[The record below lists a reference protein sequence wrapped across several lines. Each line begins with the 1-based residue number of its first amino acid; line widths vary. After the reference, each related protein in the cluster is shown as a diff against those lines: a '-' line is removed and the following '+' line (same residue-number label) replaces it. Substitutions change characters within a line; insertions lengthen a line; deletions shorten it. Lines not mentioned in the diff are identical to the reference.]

1 MAKTDSTA
9 IPPYIASVNRQE
21 STAGQDTTAT
31 SMLLMKDSVAQTE
44 SYQSANSHLMDS
56 FDLPGFSLF
65 GKEMKGLDG
74 FFNKDSELGSQM
86 GTVHDGVLGDPAPYS
101 VSNDDT
107 VAGALLVCFA
117 LAMLA
122 ASMSRNFIL
131 RQLKGLFHLPH
142 RRTNVGETAYEVR
155 FQLFLVVQTALMFS
169 ITYYL
174 YNRSLTGGSYIFDS
188 HLLIVGIYFAI
199 FLGYFLIRYLLYSVV
214 NWVYFPRRSNI
225 QWAQFRLFLTS
236 VEGVLLFPGV
246 LLLIYFG
253 VSIEYALIYVATVV
267 ILTKILTF
275 YQGFVIFFKRTNVS
289 LQIILYFCALELMPL
304 TALLGIL
311 TYTGNY
317 LTINF

>member
-1 MAKTDSTA
+1 
-9 IPPYIASVNRQE
+9 
-21 STAGQDTTAT
+21 
-31 SMLLMKDSVAQTE
+31 MLLMKDSVAQTE
-44 SYQSANSHLMDS
+44 SSQSANSHLMDS
-56 FDLPGFSLF
+56 FDFPGFSLF
-65 GKEMKGLDG
+65 GKKVKGLDG
-74 FFNKDSELGSQM
+74 FFSKDSKLGSQM
-86 GTVHDGVLGDPAPYS
+86 ETVHDGVLGDPAPYS

-131 RQLKGLFHLPH
+131 RQLKSLFHLPY

-155 FQLFLVVQTALMFS
+155 FQLFLVVQTALLFS

-174 YNRSLTGGSYIFDS
+174 YNRSLTGDSYILDS
-188 HLLIVGIYFAI
+188 HLLVVGIYFAI

-253 VSIEYALIYVATVV
+253 IPIEYALIYVAIVV